1 MLFSHSSFKKKH
13 LLTLPHRVGRR
24 GWRRLLRS
32 CLISWACCNSC
43 YLWLQRSATVW
54 LVIVVRQKS
63 NSTCVSSSF
72 RASQQVHKI
81 CKLLFFYPFQ
91 MISVQHTS
99 IPSSFALVVNTT
111 ATGGRCLTTDLN
123 MGCNELLAQATQTAL
138 FSDVLFHFALW
149 MRGWLNERSAWSI
162 WKKMFFQ
169 SSSFLLS
176 SWSFFFSQTRQKKQK
191 TVRNILG
198 SCSMRNVWFVFSSC
212 SFHCSLVR
220 RGCGF
225 VREGDVT
232 WFCAPT
238 RIQQYNATVNQTRSS
253 HTHIVR

>member
-13 LLTLPHRVGRR
+13 LLTLLHRVGRR

-99 IPSSFALVVNTT
+99 IPSSFALVMNTT
-111 ATGGRCLTTDLN
+111 ATRGRCLTTDLN

-138 FSDVLFHFALW
+138 FSDVQFHFALW
-149 MRGWLNERSAWSI
+149 MTGWLNERSAWSI

-169 SSSFLLS
+169 FFVKFMVIFLLTDTTKKKKKLS
-176 SWSFFFSQTRQKKQK
+176 ETFWGHLPWEMYDLCFLRALFTARWYGEGVVLSEKGMSLDFVHQPEFSNTMQLLIKRVQ
-191 TVRNILG
+191 
-198 SCSMRNVWFVFSSC
+198 
-212 SFHCSLVR
+212 
-220 RGCGF
+220 
-225 VREGDVT
+225 VT
-232 WFCAPT
+232 PT
-238 RIQQYNATVNQTRSS
+238 
-253 HTHIVR
+253 

>member
-111 ATGGRCLTTDLN
+111 ATRGRCLTTDLN

-149 MRGWLNERSAWSI
+149 MTGWLNERSAWSI

-176 SWSFFFSQTRQKKQK
+176 AWSFFFSQTRQKKKNCQTFWGHLPWEMYDLCFLRALFTARWYGEGVVLSEK
-191 TVRNILG
+191 GMSLD
-198 SCSMRNVWFVFSSC
+198 FVHQPEFSNTMQ
-212 SFHCSLVR
+212 LLIKRVQ
-220 RGCGF
+220 
-225 VREGDVT
+225 VT
-232 WFCAPT
+232 PT
-238 RIQQYNATVNQTRSS
+238 
-253 HTHIVR
+253 

>member
-111 ATGGRCLTTDLN
+111 ATRGRCLTTDLN
-123 MGCNELLAQATQTAL
+123 MGCNELLAQATQMAL

-149 MRGWLNERSAWSI
+149 MTGWLNERSAWSI

-169 SSSFLLS
+169 PSSFLWS
-176 SWSFFFSQTRQKKQK
+176 SWSFFFSQTRQKKK
-191 TVRNILG
+191 KLSETFWGHLPWEMYDLCFLRALFTARWYGEGVVLSEKG
-198 SCSMRNVWFVFSSC
+198 MSLDFVHQPEFSNTMQ
-212 SFHCSLVR
+212 LLIKRVQ
-220 RGCGF
+220 
-225 VREGDVT
+225 VT
-232 WFCAPT
+232 PT
-238 RIQQYNATVNQTRSS
+238 
-253 HTHIVR
+253 

>member
-111 ATGGRCLTTDLN
+111 ATRGRCLTTDLN

-169 SSSFLLS
+169 SSSFLWS
-176 SWSFFFSQTRQKKQK
+176 SWSFFFSQTRQKKLSETFWGHLPWEMYDLCFLRALFTARWYGEGVVLSEK
-191 TVRNILG
+191 GMSLD
-198 SCSMRNVWFVFSSC
+198 FVHQPEFSNTMQ
-212 SFHCSLVR
+212 LLIKRVQ
-220 RGCGF
+220 
-225 VREGDVT
+225 VT
-232 WFCAPT
+232 PT
-238 RIQQYNATVNQTRSS
+238 
-253 HTHIVR
+253 

>member
-13 LLTLPHRVGRR
+13 LLTLLHRVGRR

-111 ATGGRCLTTDLN
+111 ATRGRCLTTDLN

-149 MRGWLNERSAWSI
+149 MTGWLNERSAWSI
-162 WKKMFFQ
+162 WKKNVFSAILFFVKFMVI
-169 SSSFLLS
+169 FLLTDTTKKKKNCQKHFGVIFHEKCMICV
-176 SWSFFFSQTRQKKQK
+176 FFVLFSLLAGTER
-191 TVRNILG
+191 
-198 SCSMRNVWFVFSSC
+198 VWFC
-212 SFHCSLVR
+212 QR
-220 RGCGF
+220 RGCHLILC
-225 VREGDVT
+225 T
-232 WFCAPT
+232 NQNSA
-238 RIQQYNATVNQTRSS
+238 IQCNC
-253 HTHIVR
+253 